1 MKVIGFNTTR
11 IHALKELEIPK
22 SSINTDI
29 LFTNIEK
36 EKFEM
41 LKDTEAVKASFRF
54 AIMFRDQDKKD
65 SKQNEVSFEGSLL
78 LALEKEEAKEFLKAW
93 KKREVP
99 KDKVLPLY
107 NFILRKC
114 SVRALQLE
122 EELGLPS
129 HIPFPQIKNMPPSN
143 KQQ

>member
-1 MKVIGFNTTR
+1 MKIIGFNTTR
-11 IHALKELEIPK
+11 IHALKELEIAK
-22 SSINTDI
+22 SNISTDI
-29 LFTNIEK
+29 LFTNVEK
-36 EKFEM
+36 EKFDM
-41 LKDTEAVKASFRF
+41 LKEAEAVKASFKF
-54 AIMFRDQDKKD
+54 SILFKDQDKKEE
-65 SKQNEVSFEGSLL
+65 KQNEVSFEGSIL
-78 LALEKEEAKEFLKAW
+78 LALEREEAKEFIKAW

-129 HIPFPQIKNMPPSN
+129 HIPFPQIKNTPN
-143 KQQ
+143 RQ